1 MLKLI
6 QEIIYNV
13 TGKSNITD
21 DTDFVKDLEL
31 NSFDVMN
38 IVCAFEEYFDVT
50 IPPRDVWKMH
60 QVKVM
65 DLPYGKFRDKGQPI
79 DNISNYDST
88 QEEIVY
94 ICDSEQMR
102 YANLLFATK
111 QGMVKKVGGSEF
123 QVTKRTIAATK
134 LQPEDEVVN
143 IRVVTENQ
151 HIVLQTADGFF
162 LRFPAAEVTE
172 KKKGAIGVR
181 GIRLKKDDALTN
193 VYLFEEGTECK
204 ITYHEKEVTLN
215 RLKLAKRDGTGTK
228 YRG

>member
-1 MLKLI
+1 M
-6 QEIIYNV
+6 N
-13 TGKSNITD
+13 TGRICIFYKR
-21 DTDFVKDLEL
+21 
-31 NSFDVMN
+31 MG
-38 IVCAFEEYFDVT
+38 
-50 IPPRDVWKMH
+50 KMH
-60 QVKVM
+60 QVKSDGSPIWKNSVI
-65 DLPYGKFRDKGQPI
+65 KGQPI

-111 QGMVKKVGGSEF
+111 QGMVKKSRRSEF

-172 KKKGAIGVR
+172 KKKRRDRSAGVS
-181 GIRLKKDDALTN
+181 A
-193 VYLFEEGTECK
+193 
-204 ITYHEKEVTLN
+204 
-215 RLKLAKRDGTGTK
+215 
-228 YRG
+228 